1 MVKIRQTFYYYLLI
15 INIVSLITM
24 YYDKRKAVLK
34 GWRVPE
40 AQLFMLALVFGS
52 AGILAGMYLFHHKT
66 KHLKFVI
73 GIPAIM
79 ALQIYIIFKYIVML
93 I

>member
-1 MVKIRQTFYYYLLI
+1 VIKIRQIFYYYLII

-24 YYDKRKAVLK
+24 YYDKRKAALK

-40 AQLFMLALVFGS
+40 ARLFMLAFIFGS
-52 AGILAGMYLFHHKT
+52 PGILAGMYLFHHKT

-73 GIPAIM
+73 GIPAVM
-79 ALQIYIIFKYIVML
+79 ALQIYIIFKYIVM